1 MHSNEI
7 LDNYTFVNIDSVS
20 KAAEIIKNMP
30 SKISVLAFDTESNTK
45 IDMTKSDGSTI
56 DLVNDMP
63 ILLQFGYDNTIYIAD
78 LTVSKELTY
87 AVFEVFDKFCRI
99 SSLVVAHNIK
109 FDINM
114 LWNAGY
120 VFSTNNACDSMS
132 IARLA
137 LEAKTE
143 REGGYP
149 MGLKPLAS
157 RLLGSAY
164 ALLGKQLDGEL
175 SRLWGDKLR
184 QLRDLLKPHGVSRL
198 QIDQTLKDV
207 TGSLEEYS
215 LEVQTIWVNWII
227 NAKISYGDINRK
239 LLISYAGMDVII
251 VLELV
256 RLLLPKVADKKL
268 IDVLKLEMRLIMPLV
283 RMERTGYVVDK
294 KYLIHSK
301 QALIFEI
308 NSIKTINDKILGVSL
323 TPNQHAEIKKAIKL
337 KYNYELENTD
347 KKSLHIKILTDT
359 SMPKPVKE
367 YLENVMYLRTLEKFI
382 STYINSMLY
391 RLNNS
396 KDNKVY
402 TQFNSSGAVSG
413 RFTSNFQQFPKEAVH
428 SKLADFELFHPR
440 KMFIVE
446 SEEYPVLAYI
456 DYSQIELRLQA
467 EYTYKCTNGT
477 GDVNMLRAYIP
488 FKCLNKNGKYYYEED
503 STKEWSPVD
512 VHTQTTA
519 MAFPDIDQS
528 SDYFKKLRKV
538 GKQVNFAI
546 IYGASL
552 KKVQETLADTDP
564 EVVKR
569 LYYGFNQAFKDI
581 NAYRMWIKK
590 EYGYNGYAEN
600 LKGRKYYIEES
611 RDAYK
616 LNNYVIQGS
625 AADILKEVICKID
638 DYLQNKKSKLQ
649 ACIHDELCFVI
660 HKDEQN
666 IIPEIQKIMETTYQG
681 VVPLTTEAS
690 ISTTSWGDKH
700 D

>member
-1 MHSNEI
+1 MSYHEILANYQFTIIDSPAKANEI
-7 LDNYTFVNIDSVS
+7 ANNLPD
-20 KAAEIIKNMP
+20 
-30 SKISVLAFDTESNTK
+30 KIGILAFDTESNTK

-56 DLVNDMP
+56 DLGNDLP
-63 ILLQFGYDNTIYIAD
+63 ILLQFGYDNFVYIAD
-78 LTVSKELTY
+78 LTVSNELTK
-87 AVFEVFDKFCRI
+87 AVFDLFDKMCLRSTF
-99 SSLVVAHNIK
+99 VTAHNIK

-114 LWNAGY
+114 LWNKGY
-120 VFSTNNACDSMS
+120 VFHTNNACDSMS
-132 IARLA
+132 V
-137 LEAKTE
+137 
-143 REGGYP
+143 
-149 MGLKPLAS
+149 AS
-157 RLLGSAY
+157 RA
-164 ALLGKQLDGEL
+164 
-175 SRLWGDKLR
+175 
-184 QLRDLLKPHGVSRL
+184 
-198 QIDQTLKDV
+198 QIDETLKDV

-227 NAKISYGDINRK
+227 NAKISYADIDRK
-239 LLISYAGMDVII
+239 LLLNYAGMDVII
-251 VLELV
+251 VLELF
-256 RLLLPKVADKKL
+256 RLLLPKIADKGMLK
-268 IDVLKLEMRLIMPLV
+268 VLRMEMDLIMPLV

-294 KYLIHSK
+294 KYLIRSK

-308 NSIKTINDKILGVSL
+308 NSIKAMNDKILGVSL
-323 TPNQHAEIKKAIKL
+323 TPNQHAEIKKAIKT
-337 KYNYELENTD
+337 KFNYDLENTD
-347 KKSLHIKILTDT
+347 KKSLHIKMITDKT
-359 SMPKPVKE
+359 MPEPVKQ

-402 TQFNSSGAVSG
+402 TQFNSAGAVSG
-413 RFTSNFQQFPKEAVH
+413 RFTSNFQQFPKEAVY
-428 SKLADFELFHPR
+428 SKLGNFELFHPR
-440 KMFIVE
+440 KMFVVE
-446 SEEYPVLAYI
+446 GSDYPILAYI

-467 EYTYKCTNGT
+467 EYTHRCTQGT

-488 FKCLNKNGKYYYEED
+488 FKCVERDGKYYYEEEP
-503 STKEWSPVD
+503 TNEWKPID

-519 MAFPDIDQS
+519 MAFPDIDPK
-528 SDYFKKLRKV
+528 SDVFKKLRKV

-564 EVVKR
+564 DVVKK

-581 NAYRMWIKK
+581 NAYRVWVKR
-590 EYGYNGYAEN
+590 EYGYNGYVEN
-600 LKGRKYYIEES
+600 LKGRRYFIEEP

-638 DYLQNKKSKLQ
+638 AYLQNKKSKLQ

-666 IIPEIQKIMETTYQG
+666 IIPEIQQIMENTYKG
-681 VVPLTTEAS
+681 IIPLTTEAS

-700 D
+700 E